1 LPPHQ
6 VDEEYLEALLLL
18 GRKIAFISTNNAAA
32 GSAAAKE
39 VAAVLEKL
47 RIRAIIKVGGCDP
60 RASSGSSA
68 DVHTSAKPPA
78 LTLPRLPC
86 PI

>member
-1 LPPHQ
+1 MCPAATADLSLRPVHTICAQ

-32 GSAAAKE
+32 GSAAAKD

-47 RIRAIIKVGGCDP
+47 RIRAIIKVGHCGLMPC
-60 RASSGSSA
+60 
-68 DVHTSAKPPA
+68 
-78 LTLPRLPC
+78 LPWV
-86 PI
+86 

>member
-1 LPPHQ
+1 VQ

-32 GSAAAKE
+32 GSAAAKD

-47 RIRAIIKVGGCDP
+47 RIRAIIKVEHGCWRP
-60 RASSGSSA
+60 C
-68 DVHTSAKPPA
+68 
-78 LTLPRLPC
+78 LPVVC
-86 PI
+86 

>member
-1 LPPHQ
+1 MHQ

-47 RIRAIIKVGGCDP
+47 RIRAIIKVSGCP
-60 RASSGSSA
+60 NIAWVSGPSICL
-68 DVHTSAKPPA
+68 VTSHRIGSRV
-78 LTLPRLPC
+78 TMTMMIC
-86 PI
+86 T